1 LLRKSCVPDMV
12 VDAQTTPSF
21 VDAYGSTYRL
31 IEPGSFVL
39 GDPSASGHPSERPS
53 CTVTISEPYFLAERP
68 VTQAQ
73 WADVMGSNPSKFQE
87 GWSAGL
93 RPVEQ
98 VSLDQ
103 VEEFLDRLNA
113 RDHTTTRLGLVGTW
127 RLPSETEW
135 EYAARAGTTGRWWF
149 GDKDIELDEHGW
161 HAGNAGSSTR
171 EVGLKKANPWGFFDM
186 NGLVSEWCADHWAR
200 NYDGGRTQ
208 HPHVDAGSDRFV
220 VRGGSWFTE
229 SESTRNGARASA
241 VRSKTSDGLGVRLV
255 WAPLDSQPNQLQ
267 SASPSTG
274 EQS

>member
-1 LLRKSCVPDMV
+1 MSGVMKNTMDWMYDKHVGGKAFGLMSTLGGKVTNANTLNHMRIALRWLHGWPVPNNWPSATRKKRLTRMENSLTNTWNNGSQRWLNRCLLLRKSCVPDMV

-53 CTVTISEPYFLAERP
+53 CTVTISETLLSCRTSQ
-68 VTQAQ
+68 TQAQ

-161 HAGNAGSSTR
+161 HAGNAGASTR
-171 EVGLKKANPWGFFDM
+171 
-186 NGLVSEWCADHWAR
+186 
-200 NYDGGRTQ
+200 GRTEK
-208 HPHVDAGSDRFV
+208 G
-220 VRGGSWFTE
+220 
-229 SESTRNGARASA
+229 
-241 VRSKTSDGLGVRLV
+241 
-255 WAPLDSQPNQLQ
+255 Q
-267 SASPSTG
+267 SVG
-274 EQS
+274 IL

>member
-1 LLRKSCVPDMV
+1 MV

-73 WADVMGSNPSKFQE
+73 WADVMGNNPSKFQE

-171 EVGLKKANPWGFFDM
+171 EVGLKKANPWGIFDM

-208 HPHVDAGSDRFV
+208 RPHVDAGSDRFV

>member
-1 LLRKSCVPDMV
+1 MV

-39 GDPSASGHPSERPS
+39 GDPQPAVIPANDRRAR
-53 CTVTISEPYFLAERP
+53 TISEPYFLAERP

-171 EVGLKKANPWGFFDM
+171 
-186 NGLVSEWCADHWAR
+186 
-200 NYDGGRTQ
+200 GRTEK
-208 HPHVDAGSDRFV
+208 G
-220 VRGGSWFTE
+220 
-229 SESTRNGARASA
+229 
-241 VRSKTSDGLGVRLV
+241 
-255 WAPLDSQPNQLQ
+255 Q
-267 SASPSTG
+267 SVG
-274 EQS
+274 IL